1 MDNELQVATI
11 PPQEVKRRLD
21 AQKALVLLDVREERE
36 LTGELGHLPG
46 VQHIPIGSLT
56 GRLSELEACKAAD
69 LVTICRSGGRA
80 HSAAQILMQAG
91 FKNVYVLAGGM
102 TAWAQAGFPVEYA

>member
-1 MDNELQVATI
+1 
-11 PPQEVKRRLD
+11 
-21 AQKALVLLDVREERE
+21 VLLDVREVQE
-36 LTGELGHLPG
+36 LEGELGHLPG

-56 GRLSELEACKAAD
+56 GRLSELEAFKEVG

-91 FKNVYVLAGGM
+91 FKHVYVMAGGM
-102 TAWAQAGFPVEYA
+102 TAWAKAGFPVEDA